1 MVSLLQSK
9 YLVDIF
15 LYQFFCGDLDWTDS
29 CRHFVVDSGICSLS
43 KQYVND
49 LGRGLT
55 VVQNSLTIVF
65 VILSMVL
72 FPCRNAKSTLKGRY
86 QIILIRKIALK
97 RTYSPE
103 EYTIHDSQ

>member
-49 LGRGLT
+49 LGAWS
-55 VVQNSLTIVF
+55 NSCPKFTDDSFCYMFNGFIS
-65 VILSMVL
+65 LSKRKKYIQGSL
-72 FPCRNAKSTLKGRY
+72 SNNTYKENRLKAD
-86 QIILIRKIALK
+86 I
-97 RTYSPE
+97 
-103 EYTIHDSQ
+103 